1 MSNLTKDLMAATSIP
16 MILTIIKQ
24 EESYGYEIIQKIK
37 NVSENTIVWQ
47 EGSLYPVLKKMEKN
61 ELLRSRW
68 SQTITGKKRK
78 YYSITMKGVNTLT
91 RHKNQWVHVDGILNR
106 MKYPLEIIN
115 CVRLNH
121 SNKTQ
126 LKL

>member
-1 MSNLTKDLMAATSIP
+1 MSTLTKDLMAASSIP
-16 MILTIIKQ
+16 MLLTIIKK

-37 NVSENTIVWQ
+37 DISENTIVWQ

-78 YYSITMKGVNTLT
+78 YYSITMKGANTLKM
-91 RHKNQWVHVDGILNR
+91 HKNQWLNVNEILNT
-106 MKYPLEIIN
+106 MWISHNAL
-115 CVRLNH
+115 
-121 SNKTQ
+121 
-126 LKL
+126 